1 MSDDQAVPAT
11 TGVTEQLLSTI
22 DLGREFEGLDG
33 LQLRMRLV
41 TIEPGGVLGP
51 VHDHVGRPGTVYV
64 LEGTVTDHR
73 EGIATEYAAGLGWPE
88 DHTTVHWLEN
98 RGTVPAREISVDV
111 RRIPS

>member
-1 MSDDQAVPAT
+1 MSDDQVAPET
-11 TGVTEQLLSTI
+11 TGVTEQLLSTV

-41 TIEPGGVLGP
+41 TIAPGGVLGP

-64 LEGTVTDHR
+64 LEGTLTDHR
-73 EGIATEYAAGLGWPE
+73 DGIATEYGAGLGWPE
-88 DHTTVHWLEN
+88 DHATLHWLEN
-98 RGTVPAREISVDV
+98 RGRVPVREISVDV

>member
-1 MSDDQAVPAT
+1 MSEDEAGPET
-11 TGVTEQLLSTI
+11 TGVTEQVLSTV

-41 TIEPGGVLGP
+41 TIAPGGVLGP

-64 LEGTVTDHR
+64 LEGILTDHR
-73 EGIATEYAAGLGWPE
+73 DGIATEYGAGLGWPE

-98 RGTVPAREISVDV
+98 RGTVPVREISVDV